1 MCVGAFIVTVI
12 LVRVLACCH
21 STHWFLTAVIS
32 VVRLMFATFI
42 LAVINVVRLMFA
54 TFILAVIRVVLLMFA
69 TFILAVI
76 SVVRLMFA
84 TFILAVI
91 SVVRLMFATFILAV
105 ISVVRLMFATFI
117 LALILVHYTDE
128 ELTNV
133 CKHYHF
139 TARHTVPEVASFVS
153 GFSFT
158 PRKIMV
164 TVRRTL
170 EPFQGRRWGNF

>member
-1 MCVGAFIVTVI
+1 MV

-21 STHWFLTAVIS
+21 STHWFLTAVI
-32 VVRLMFATFI
+32 
-42 LAVINVVRLMFA
+42 LAE
-54 TFILAVIRVVLLMFA
+54 
-69 TFILAVI
+69 
-76 SVVRLMFA
+76 
-84 TFILAVI
+84 
-91 SVVRLMFATFILAV
+91 

-117 LALILVHYTDE
+117 LALMLVHYTDE

-139 TARHTVPEVASFVS
+139 TARHVVPEVASFVS

-170 EPFQGRRWGNF
+170 EPFQGRRWGNV